1 MTETKTDEGLAILLK
16 FNRVSQCYLGDG
28 TTDRWTSLLY
38 D

>member
-1 MTETKTDEGLAILLK
+1 MTETKADEGLAILLK

-28 TTDRWTSLLY
+28 TTDRWRLLLS